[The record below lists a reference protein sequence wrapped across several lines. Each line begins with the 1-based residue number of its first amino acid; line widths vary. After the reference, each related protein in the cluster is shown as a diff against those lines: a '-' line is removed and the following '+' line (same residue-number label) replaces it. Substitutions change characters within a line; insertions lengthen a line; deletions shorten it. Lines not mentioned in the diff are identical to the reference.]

1 MAFSPAAKTKEELV
15 KEFRRNEIL
24 DAACHVIGEHGI
36 GEISMERIA
45 QQAGVAKGTLY
56 LYFENK
62 DALLESTLEFAFHG
76 FIQNCRTAANAA
88 AGYADKIRAIGSSI
102 LESTAEQRAFGRVL
116 QEHPEL
122 GPEGASAFSERL
134 REQITPFMEFVAAI
148 FEAGTRA
155 GAFRRIDGIR
165 AARLFLNLMRG
176 LALAQLRE
184 PDAASP
190 TEELDALLDVFFHG
204 VAVEGKS

>member
-24 DAACHVIGEHGI
+24 GAACHVIGEHGI

-76 FIQNCRTAANAA
+76 FIQNCRTAANAENPLYLPQEK
-88 AGYADKIRAIGSSI
+88 GFVFGGGGLVGPPSKHWHFSKSMPKGQSTSVTVHVFPTGGPVGPVMSS
-102 LESTAEQRAFGRVL
+102 
-116 QEHPEL
+116 
-122 GPEGASAFSERL
+122 
-134 REQITPFMEFVAAI
+134 
-148 FEAGTRA
+148 
-155 GAFRRIDGIR
+155 
-165 AARLFLNLMRG
+165 
-176 LALAQLRE
+176 
-184 PDAASP
+184 
-190 TEELDALLDVFFHG
+190 
-204 VAVEGKS
+204 